1 MIKPTK
7 RWNQVRIRSGSK
19 VVPLKEEI
27 SEEVDKKSKR
37 PEELRCDLVTTT
49 SLVWLKPTNV
59 KCWLMSS

>member
-1 MIKPTK
+1 MLQVQLNYAGSEPLIKPTK

-37 PEELRCDLVTTT
+37 PEELRCDLVTT
-49 SLVWLKPTNV
+49 N
-59 KCWLMSS
+59 